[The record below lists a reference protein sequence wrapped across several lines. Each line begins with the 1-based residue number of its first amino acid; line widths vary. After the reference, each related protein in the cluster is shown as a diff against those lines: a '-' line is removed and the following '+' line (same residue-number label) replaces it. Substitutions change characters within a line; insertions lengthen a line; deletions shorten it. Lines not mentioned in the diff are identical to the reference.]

1 MVKTN
6 TIDNIK
12 FGDQNITDNNQIANT
27 FNSFFAEIGSKLASD
42 ISPTYTDPVKF
53 IQPYGS
59 EFTFRAITTVN
70 LIQTIRKISLNKA
83 PGLDK
88 IPIKL
93 IKLAGDAI
101 YDSLLH
107 IFNLVLDTGVF
118 PDDLKLA
125 KITTIYKEGDKAEC
139 GNYRPISVVPT
150 VAKILEK
157 IIYDQLSSYV
167 NDNDIICKQQSGFRP
182 NHSTETALL
191 NCTDQW
197 LHNMGKGL
205 ANGVLFLDLKK
216 AFDTVDH
223 SILLKNYTNML

>member
-1 MVKTN
+1 MRTARIAKKVGPTNKLLNYKAVKTN

-12 FGDQNITDNNQIANT
+12 LGDQNITDNNKIANT

-42 ISPTYTDPVKF
+42 ISPTYIDPIEF

-59 EFTFRAITTVN
+59 EFTFRTITTVN
-70 LIQTIRKISLNKA
+70 LIQTIGKISLNKA
-83 PGLDK
+83 SGLDK

-93 IKLAGDAI
+93 IKLAGDTI

-107 IFNLVLDTGVF
+107 IFNLVLDTAVF

-125 KITTIYKEGDKAEC
+125 KITPIHKEGDKAEC

-157 IIYDQLSSYV
+157 IIYDQLSSYI

-191 NCTDQW
+191 NSKDQ
-197 LHNMGKGL
+197 
-205 ANGVLFLDLKK
+205 
-216 AFDTVDH
+216 
-223 SILLKNYTNML
+223 